1 MSDKRLDIS
10 VVVPLYNEQESLP
23 ELVAWIDRVAQ
34 NNLLSYEI
42 IMVDDGSTDDSW
54 EVVEQLKEQ
63 YPAIKG
69 IRFARNYGKSAALYC
84 GFDAAEGEVVFT
96 MDADLQDSPDEIPEM
111 RRMILEDGYDLVSG
125 WKKKRYDPASK
136 RLPSKFFNMTA
147 RIVSGIKL
155 HDFNC
160 GLKAYRRRVIKSIE
174 VYGEMHRYIPI
185 LAKHAGFKRIGEKV
199 VQHQERKYGV
209 SKFGMERMIKGY
221 LDLITVSFMSHFGRS
236 PMYFFGSLGTIM
248 FLIGGFTTVWVI
260 ALKLYK
266 QALGLPLRAVTD
278 QPLFFVAIVTV
289 ILGVQLFL
297 AGFLGE
303 LINRRS
309 SDRNSYLIDKRI
321 K

>member
-1 MSDKRLDIS
+1 MKHKLDIS
-10 VVVPLYNEQESLP
+10 VVVPLYNEEESLG
-23 ELVAWIDRVAQ
+23 ELVAWIDRVAVE
-34 NNLLSYEI
+34 NNLTYEI
-42 IMVDDGSTDDSW
+42 VMVDDGSSDGSW
-54 EVVEQLKEQ
+54 DTIEAIKKD
-63 YPAIKG
+63 YPAVKA

-84 GFDAAEGEVVFT
+84 GFAEAEGDVVFT

-111 RRMILEDGYDLVSG
+111 RKMIVEQGYDLVSG
-125 WKKKRYDPASK
+125 WKKKRFDPASK
-136 RLPSKFFNMTA
+136 RLPSKFFNWTA
-147 RIVSGIKL
+147 RVVSGIKL

-160 GLKAYRRRVIKSIE
+160 GLKAYRREVIKSIE

-199 VQHQERKYGV
+199 VHHRERKYGV
-209 SKFGMERMIKGY
+209 SKFGIERMVKGY

-248 FLIGGFTTVWVI
+248 FLLGGFTTVWVI
-260 ALKLYK
+260 AAKLYK

-278 QPLFFVAIVTV
+278 QPLFFVAILAV

-303 LINRRS
+303 LINRNS
-309 SDRNSYLIDKRI
+309 SDRNNYMIKDKI
-321 K
+321 

>member
-1 MSDKRLDIS
+1 MEKRLDIS
-10 VVVPLYNEQESLP
+10 VVVPLYNEQESLA
-23 ELVAWIDRVAQ
+23 ELVAWIDRVA
-34 NNLLSYEI
+34 NHNSLSYEV
-42 IMVDDGSTDDSW
+42 IMVDDGSSDDSW
-54 EVVEQLKEQ
+54 NEVERLKTT

-84 GFDAAEGEVVFT
+84 GFAKAEGEVVFT

-125 WKKKRYDPASK
+125 WKKKRYDPAGK
-136 RLPSKFFNMTA
+136 RLPSKFFNWTA
-147 RIVSGIKL
+147 RVVSGIKL

-160 GLKAYRRRVIKSIE
+160 GLKAYRRKVIKSIE

-209 SKFGMERMIKGY
+209 SKFGMERMVKGY
-221 LDLITVSFMSHFGRS
+221 LDLISVSFMSHFGRS

-248 FLIGGFTTVWVI
+248 FLLGGLTTVWVI

-266 QALGLPLRAVTD
+266 QINGLPLRAVTD
-278 QPLFFVAIVTV
+278 QPLFFVAILAV

-303 LINRRS
+303 LINRNS
-309 SDRNSYLIDKRI
+309 SDRNTYLIDKQI
-321 K
+321 

>member
-1 MSDKRLDIS
+1 
-10 VVVPLYNEQESLP
+10 
-23 ELVAWIDRVAQ
+23 
-34 NNLLSYEI
+34 
-42 IMVDDGSTDDSW
+42 MVDDGSSDDSW
-54 EVVEQLKEQ
+54 NEVERLKTT

-84 GFDAAEGEVVFT
+84 GFAKAEGEVVFT

-125 WKKKRYDPASK
+125 WKKKRYDPAGK
-136 RLPSKFFNMTA
+136 RLPSKFFNWTA
-147 RIVSGIKL
+147 RVVSGIKL

-160 GLKAYRRRVIKSIE
+160 GLKAYRRKVIKSIE

-209 SKFGMERMIKGY
+209 SKFGMERMVKGY
-221 LDLITVSFMSHFGRS
+221 LDLISVSFMSHFGRS

-248 FLIGGFTTVWVI
+248 FLLGGLTTVWVI

-266 QALGLPLRAVTD
+266 QINGLPLRAVTD
-278 QPLFFVAIVTV
+278 QPLFFVAILAV

-303 LINRRS
+303 LINRNS
-309 SDRNSYLIDKRI
+309 SDRNTYLIDKQI
-321 K
+321 